1 MKRFVNEGG
10 KPETCGIPFKGALCD
25 RHGDKREGWDNCSVC
40 GETDWDG
47 LYKKKHTTEDIINLI
62 SQSEEIMDELFD
74 IEYKFFEKNQTTYL
88 SQNKIDKVIHSSIM
102 GIEEIEHELA
112 SDEPFADY
120 LGDMHMLV
128 CNHLKFLSKK
138 NRTILF
144 AESHDRIFGTKWVKT
159 MRGMRREKGY
169 EI

>member
-1 MKRFVNEGG
+1 MINEGG
-10 KPETCGIPFKGALCD
+10 KPDTCDEPFKGQNCD
-25 RHGDKREGWDNCSVC
+25 KFGDKREGWDNCSVC
-40 GETDWDG
+40 GRTDWDG
-47 LYKKKHTTEDIINLI
+47 LYKNKHTTEEIINLI
-62 SQSEEIMDELFD
+62 SQSEEIMDEISD

-88 SQNKIDKVIHSSIM
+88 SQNKIDKVIHPSIM

-112 SDEPFADY
+112 LDEPFADY
-120 LGDMHMLV
+120 LGDRDLLV
-128 CNHLKFLSKK
+128 WNYLECLSKK

-144 AESHDRIFGTKWVKT
+144 AESHDRIFGTEWIKT

>member
-1 MKRFVNEGG
+1 MINEGG
-10 KPETCGIPFKGALCD
+10 KPEMHCQTKKCD
-25 RHGDKREGWDNCSVC
+25 KFGDKREGWDNCSVC
-40 GETDWDG
+40 GKTDWDG

-62 SQSEEIMDELFD
+62 SQSEEIMNELCE
-74 IEYKFFEKNQTTYL
+74 IELAYFHKCVNEKMMWYE
-88 SQNKIDKVIHSSIM
+88 KAIHKSIM

-112 SDEPFADY
+112 SDEPFEDY
-120 LGDMHMLV
+120 LGDRNLIV
-128 CNHLKFLSKK
+128 WNHLECLSKR

-144 AESHDRIFGTKWVKT
+144 AESHDRIFGTEWIKT